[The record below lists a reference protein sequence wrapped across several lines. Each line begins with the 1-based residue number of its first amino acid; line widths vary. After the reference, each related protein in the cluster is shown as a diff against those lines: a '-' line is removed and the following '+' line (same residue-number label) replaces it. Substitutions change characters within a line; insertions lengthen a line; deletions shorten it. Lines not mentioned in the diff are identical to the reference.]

1 MEHDNWVRE
10 MTTKLSGIIF
20 SKALIENNWL
30 KVYESV
36 YFEIVNNEFEDE
48 MSFLRIL
55 GECGG

>member
-1 MEHDNWVRE
+1 MDDVWIRE

-20 SKALIENNWL
+20 SKAIIENDWS

-36 YFEIVNNEFEDE
+36 YYKIVNDEFEDE
-48 MSFLRIL
+48 MSFLRIF

>member
-1 MEHDNWVRE
+1 MDDSWLRE

-20 SKALIENNWL
+20 SKALIENKWS

-36 YFEIVNNEFEDE
+36 YFEMISNEFEDE
-48 MSFLRIL
+48 MSFLKIF